1 MRTLLPANL
10 CLIPSQTEKV
20 TRMSMQQGSLRR
32 GKAGTTSALD
42 RVELLR
48 HLKDF
53 FKSRTTAGRL
63 CESLVADLCTRASR
77 TQSSGWQL
85 RKIVNICYLLISFD
99 AWTWAWKQLWTNSH
113 NPKTVLM
120 QLSTCGLLYDVTT
133 RFSWLVGWVL
143 ADQTTFIFST

>member
-20 TRMSMQQGSLRR
+20 TRMSMQQGSLKR

-63 CESLVADLCTRASR
+63 CESLVADLCTASR

-85 RKIVNICYLLISFD
+85 RKIVNICYLLISLD
-99 AWTWAWKQLWTNSH
+99 AWTWVWKRLRTNSH
-113 NPKTVLM
+113 NPKTVLL
-120 QLSTCGLLYDVTT
+120 QLSTCGLLYNATT
-133 RFSWLVGWVL
+133 RLSWVL
-143 ADQTTFIFST
+143 EDQNTFIFST